1 MALKGDEIETAE
13 GLGYQE
19 VAQRQENG
27 TKSSETG
34 ADNEK

>member
-1 MALKGDEIETAE
+1 MALKGDEITAE